1 MKKKKEKK
9 HRFPHR
15 KEVKKSVDK
24 KEEKQYKSQ
33 LEYFRKMQEEEE
45 YQYQKLKENNPK
57 YVQEYSETLEISGYH
72 IVHSKFEKPLIRGF
86 ERSEE
91 SIQLALEKRQK
102 SMEKR
107 DELQSELDA
116 FAECYPYITKDDK
129 DAIAELEAIKN
140 KYKDDLTIRED
151 NQRRKITN
159 LKKKIQANFDEWTHF
174 ITLSIHKNM
183 LDIKKTKEYIK
194 KWTKD
199 MKKVIPDFKYV
210 YVIEF
215 QQRGSIHFHV
225 ICRCVDENGTWMDRK
240 AFNKVTKLW
249 KHGNTDIKGISQKY
263 IPKKAREKAQQELNI
278 DSDEEK
284 VIAIWS
290 LGSYLT
296 SYLEKGAD
304 NMLLFGSKMYGNSE
318 GLKPSIKI
326 TDAKKI
332 ARLMGYLGTDGLKK
346 KVYDIEIPETNNKI
360 TKTFHNKLI
369 TNQTKE

>member
-1 MKKKKEKK
+1 
-9 HRFPHR
+9 
-15 KEVKKSVDK
+15 
-24 KEEKQYKSQ
+24 
-33 LEYFRKMQEEEE
+33 
-45 YQYQKLKENNPK
+45 
-57 YVQEYSETLEISGYH
+57 
-72 IVHSKFEKPLIRGF
+72 
-86 ERSEE
+86 
-91 SIQLALEKRQK
+91 
-102 SMEKR
+102 
-107 DELQSELDA
+107 
-116 FAECYPYITKDDK
+116 
-129 DAIAELEAIKN
+129 
-140 KYKDDLTIRED
+140 
-151 NQRRKITN
+151 
-159 LKKKIQANFDEWTHF
+159 
-174 ITLSIHKNM
+174 
-183 LDIKKTKEYIK
+183 
-194 KWTKD
+194 

-240 AFNKVTKLW
+240 AFNKVTKIW